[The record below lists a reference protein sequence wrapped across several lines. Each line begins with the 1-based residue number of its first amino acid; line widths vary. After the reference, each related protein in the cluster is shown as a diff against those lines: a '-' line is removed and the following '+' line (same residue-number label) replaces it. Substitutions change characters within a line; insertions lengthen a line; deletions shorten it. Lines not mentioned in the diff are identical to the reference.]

1 MKDCTRESTQC
12 FGYVFSSLHQESVAI
27 AFRRMTSCFRQVPT
41 MQVSFACNVN
51 HTCDCC
57 RSRLRS
63 CHLGRCIHSH
73 WVTFPGRCI
82 ETELCW
88 CEKVL
93 TCHTSKRLKPLL
105 GITSRFLRR
114 HRSLGIVE
122 SLDQS
127 PFCHQVKRFPSLDS
141 SAQSTALPRQV
152 SMPKGFLY
160 LSVPEHCNS
169 MLT

>member
-1 MKDCTRESTQC
+1 MYFPPCIK
-12 FGYVFSSLHQESVAI
+12 SSGRLAATATTPSVAI
-27 AFRRMTSCFRQVPT
+27 AFRKMTSFFRQVPPT

-51 HTCDCC
+51 HNCNCC

-63 CHLGRCIHSH
+63 CHLGRRIHFH
-73 WVTFPGRCI
+73 WVTGPGRCI

-93 TCHTSKRLKPLL
+93 TCHMSKRFKLLL

-122 SLDQS
+122 PLERTH
-127 PFCHQVKRFPSLDS
+127 FCHQVTMPRDS
-141 SAQSTALPRQV
+141 QASTAPH
-152 SMPKGFLY
+152 S
-160 LSVPEHCNS
+160 
-169 MLT
+169 

>member
-1 MKDCTRESTQC
+1 MYLSPCINGSGRLAATSTA
-12 FGYVFSSLHQESVAI
+12 SLVAI
-27 AFRRMTSCFRQVPT
+27 VFRKMTSHFRQAPKVHA
-41 MQVSFACNVN
+41 SIACNIN
-51 HTCDCC
+51 HNRNCC
-57 RSRLRS
+57 KSRLLS
-63 CHLGRCIHSH
+63 CHLARCIH
-73 WVTFPGRCI
+73 WMTFPGSCI

-127 PFCHQVKRFPSLDS
+127 HFCHQVKRFPSLDS

>member
-12 FGYVFSSLHQESVAI
+12 FGYVFSSLHQELWSTCSHGNDVFGGHCLQKDDI
-27 AFRRMTSCFRQVPT
+27 FFRQVPT

-51 HTCDCC
+51 HNCNCC

-63 CHLGRCIHSH
+63 CHLGRCIHYH

-93 TCHTSKRLKPLL
+93 TCHMSKRFKPLL
-105 GITSRFLRR
+105 GITSFFLRR

-122 SLDQS
+122 SLERTH
-127 PFCHQVKRFPSLDS
+127 FCHQVTMSRDS
-141 SAQSTALPRQV
+141 QASTAPH
-152 SMPKGFLY
+152 S
-160 LSVPEHCNS
+160 
-169 MLT
+169 

>member
-1 MKDCTRESTQC
+1 
-12 FGYVFSSLHQESVAI
+12 
-27 AFRRMTSCFRQVPT
+27 MTSFFRQVPPT

-51 HTCDCC
+51 HNCNCC

-63 CHLGRCIHSH
+63 CHLGRRIHSH
-73 WVTFPGRCI
+73 WVTGPGRCI

-93 TCHTSKRLKPLL
+93 TCHMSKRFKLLL

-122 SLDQS
+122 PLERLIL
-127 PFCHQVKRFPSLDS
+127 PPGHHAKRFPSLDS
-141 SAQSTALPRQV
+141 SAQLIALPAKSSFHAQGIFVPVCPRALQFHRLLHPSV
-152 SMPKGFLY
+152 SNDDSKDLQW
-160 LSVPEHCNS
+160 C
-169 MLT
+169 

>member
-1 MKDCTRESTQC
+1 MYFPPCIK
-12 FGYVFSSLHQESVAI
+12 SSGRLAATATTSSVAI

-51 HTCDCC
+51 HNCNCC

-63 CHLGRCIHSH
+63 CHLGRCIHYH
-73 WVTFPGRCI
+73 WMTFPGRCI

-93 TCHTSKRLKPLL
+93 TCHMSKRFKPLL

-122 SLDQS
+122 SLERTH
-127 PFCHQVKRFPSLDS
+127 FCHQVTMPRDS
-141 SAQSTALPRQV
+141 QASTAPY
-152 SMPKGFLY
+152 S
-160 LSVPEHCNS
+160 
-169 MLT
+169 